1 MISIRAA
8 SIDDCA
14 LITTMG
20 KQTFLESHGHS
31 ASPSDINAYIN
42 EKYTTTAIGSELS
55 NTNNHY
61 HILFYN
67 NQPAGYSNI
76 VLNSTHSNI
85 SLSPVTKLDRIYI
98 LQEYVDLKLGA
109 ILLEFNMQVAKE
121 NGQLGMWLYVWTEN
135 HRAVRFYT
143 KNKFTI
149 IGGYDFRISATHT
162 NPNYL
167 MLRLL

>member
-8 SIDDCA
+8 SIDDYA

-31 ASPSDINAYIN
+31 ASPADINAYIN
-42 EKYTTTAIGSELS
+42 EKYTTEVILPELS
-55 NTNNHY
+55 NTSNHY
-61 HILFYN
+61 HILFYD

-76 VLNSTHSNI
+76 VLNSIHPNI
-85 SLSPVTKLDRIYI
+85 SLSPATKLDRIYI
-98 LQEYVDLKLGA
+98 LQEFFHLKLGSF
-109 ILLEFNMQVAKE
+109 LLNFNVQVAKE
-121 NGQLGMWLYVWTEN
+121 KEQQGMWLYVWTEN
-135 HRAVRFYT
+135 HRAVHFYT

-149 IGGYDFRISATHT
+149 IGRYDFRISATHT
-162 NPNYL
+162 NPNHL

>member
-14 LITTMG
+14 LITAIG

-31 ASPSDINAYIN
+31 ASHADINAYIN
-42 EKYTTTAIGSELS
+42 EKYTPEAIGSELS
-55 NTNNHY
+55 NTSNHY
-61 HILFYN
+61 HILFYD

-85 SLSPVTKLDRIYI
+85 SLSPATKLDRIYI
-98 LQEYVDLKLGA
+98 LQEFFHLKLGSF
-109 ILLEFNMQVAKE
+109 LLDYNIQVAKE
-121 NGQLGMWLYVWTEN
+121 NDQQGMWLYVWTEN

-162 NPNYL
+162 NPNHL
-167 MLRLL
+167 MWRRL

>member
-14 LITTMG
+14 LITAIG

-31 ASPSDINAYIN
+31 ASPADINAYIN
-42 EKYTTTAIGSELS
+42 EKYTPEAIGSELS
-55 NTNNHY
+55 NTSNHY
-61 HILFYN
+61 HILFYD

-85 SLSPVTKLDRIYI
+85 SLSPATKLDRIYI
-98 LQEYVDLKLGA
+98 LQEFFHLKLGSF
-109 ILLEFNMQVAKE
+109 LLDYNIQVAKE
-121 NGQLGMWLYVWTEN
+121 NDQQGMWLYVWTEN
-135 HRAVRFYT
+135 HRAFRFYT

-162 NPNYL
+162 NPNHL
-167 MLRLL
+167 MWRLL